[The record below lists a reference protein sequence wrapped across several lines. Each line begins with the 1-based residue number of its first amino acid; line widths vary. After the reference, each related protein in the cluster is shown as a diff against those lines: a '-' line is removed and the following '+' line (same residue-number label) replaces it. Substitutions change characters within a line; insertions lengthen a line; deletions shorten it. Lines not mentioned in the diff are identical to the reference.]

1 MKRVKSLE
9 LVNKA
14 MNMEQL
20 DQKLSDFI
28 TLLNERDENTQ
39 SCLVEIKNFSK
50 NHDIKIDSLI

>member
-1 MKRVKSLE
+1 
-9 LVNKA
+9 